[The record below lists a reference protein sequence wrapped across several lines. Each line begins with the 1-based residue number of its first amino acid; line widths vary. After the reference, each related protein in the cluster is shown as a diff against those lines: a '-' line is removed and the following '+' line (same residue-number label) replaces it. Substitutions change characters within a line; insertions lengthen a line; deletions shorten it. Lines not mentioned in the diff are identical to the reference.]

1 MNHYRNRGPMP
12 RRLLITTGLVA
23 AVITMTGCAAGAPVP
38 TPTPVATPVGD
49 KTLNI
54 VDLLE
59 TSGTLAAFAPA
70 QEAGTELAA
79 REVNDAGG
87 VGGNPVMIWH
97 RTDALP
103 ATLTEAAGAVKAD
116 AAIVAANPTAATSLL
131 EPATLAK
138 IVLLSIG
145 TEKNIVEPTVK
156 PYPDAQILTPS
167 TTKPTSKATSSP
179 ATGPA
184 TNGAATPK
192 PDTTASTSSSSA
204 GRKAGEPA
212 VPSAEF
218 IALLKSSNPFLTE
231 FSFGAESYQLVI
243 ALALAATVANDDAGP
258 SLIRGLEQVTTGD
271 VVCTNYA
278 SCLTVLKD
286 NRAIKYVGPAG
297 RMAYDA
303 RVGVVTFSP

>member
-1 MNHYRNRGPMP
+1 MP
-12 RRLLITTGLVA
+12 RRLLIASGLIVA
-23 AVITMTGCAAGAPVP
+23 LAAMSGCASVGSAMP
-38 TPTPVATPVGD
+38 TPTPVATPLGD

-59 TSGTLAAFAPA
+59 TAGDLSAFAPA

-87 VGGNPVMIWH
+87 VLGGTVMMWH
-97 RTDALP
+97 RTDALA
-103 ATLTEAAGAVKAD
+103 ATLTEAIGAVKAD
-116 AAIVAANPTAATSLL
+116 AAIVAANPAAATSLL
-131 EPATLAK
+131 EIATTAK
-138 IVLLSIG
+138 IALLAIG
-145 TEKNIVEPTVK
+145 TDKNIAEPTVK
-156 PYPDAQILTPS
+156 PYPDASAPAAAAS
-167 TTKPTSKATSSP
+167 VKPTGKATSSP
-179 ATGPA
+179 SAGVSSDAPT
-184 TNGAATPK
+184 AA
-192 PDTTASTSSSSA
+192 SSA
-204 GRKAGEPA
+204 AARKAGDPA

-218 IALLKSSNPFLTE
+218 VARLKTSNPFLAE
-231 FSFGAESYQLVI
+231 FTYGAESYQLVI

-271 VVCTNYA
+271 VVCTDYA

-303 RVGVVTFSP
+303 RVGVVTFGP

>member
-1 MNHYRNRGPMP
+1 MP
-12 RRLLITTGLVA
+12 RRLLITSGLVA
-23 AVITMTGCAAGAPVP
+23 AVIALSGCSGTVAPLP

-87 VGGNPVMIWH
+87 VRGNEVVIWH

-103 ATLTEAAGAVKAD
+103 ATLTEAAESVKAD
-116 AAIVAANPTAATSLL
+116 AAIVAANPQAATSLL
-131 EPATLAK
+131 EPATKAK
-138 IVLLSIG
+138 IALLAIG
-145 TEKNIVEPTVK
+145 TDKNIAEPTVK
-156 PYPDAQILTPS
+156 PYPDASAPGSQTA
-167 TTKPTSKATSSP
+167 KPTGKSTSSP
-179 ATGPA
+179 T
-184 TNGAATPK
+184 GAASAK
-192 PDTTASTSSSSA
+192 PSSPAATTSA
-204 GRKAGEPA
+204 ARKAGEPA
-212 VPSAEF
+212 VPSADF
-218 IALLKSSNPFLTE
+218 VARLTTSNPFLTE
-231 FSFGAESYQLVI
+231 FTYGAESYQLVI

-271 VVCTNYA
+271 VVCTDFA

-303 RVGVVTFSP
+303 RVGVVTFGP